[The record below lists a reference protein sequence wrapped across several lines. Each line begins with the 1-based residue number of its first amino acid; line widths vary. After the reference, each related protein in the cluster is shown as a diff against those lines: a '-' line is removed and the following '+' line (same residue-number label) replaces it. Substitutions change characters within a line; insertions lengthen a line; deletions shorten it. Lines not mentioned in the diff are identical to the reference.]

1 MTARALWCVG
11 VALAASGCETCE
23 NDVKIPDSGLDAR
36 SPDPVD
42 AAPVDA
48 APGLDGGDG
57 DAAIADAGADAG
69 ADAAIADAAPPDAA
83 PNSLCS
89 DPVSVFN
96 GSFEV
101 PELAPGA
108 SDPDPE
114 IFAWTVLNPPVSLV
128 RPASGLP
135 EVEPFAYPGHFSQ
148 ALRFDESN
156 GAISTELNV
165 DVGVTYRLKFA
176 AARLDDGSEGAGF
189 IQGYLGS
196 GAATSFQFPQ
206 VATAGEWYVFDTVTH
221 TATATPTPLYF
232 NFVAPPGGN
241 RHVLIDSVC
250 LEPI

>member
-148 ALRFDESN
+148 ALRFDASN

-165 DVGVTYRLKFA
+165 DVGVTYRLRFA
-176 AARLDDGSEGAGF
+176 AARLDDGSAGAGF
-189 IQGYLGS
+189 IQGRIGPP
-196 GAATSFQFPQ
+196 GTDGFFQFPQ
-206 VATAGEWYVFDTVTH
+206 LTTPGEWQVFEVTH
-221 TATATPTPLYF
+221 TATTTPILLHF
-232 NFVAPPGGN
+232 NFVAPQGGG